1 MPMFTLD
8 ANALKRFV
16 KAITPMTN
24 EARVVCDGGMKV
36 VANDFGNIA
45 LVVATIGKDVFEKF
59 EDFEPFGLNVD
70 KLNDIISKMKEK
82 VRLVLSNNRTEL
94 TIRSGNLTYRMGL
107 IEPSAVRK
115 PPKVP
120 KLKFVSSA
128 VVDGKELLR
137 FLRLKVSEYIT
148 FYSNEGGFFAE
159 MLGDVDKAVLTVS
172 RESYKEAKSTVN
184 RELFEEMVKNAGSFF
199 TLSIGNDIPVKVEG
213 DEDGVNVTYL
223 LAPVIQE

>member
-1 MPMFTLD
+1 MLVLD

-16 KAITPMTN
+16 KAILPMTN
-24 EARVVCDGGMKV
+24 EARVVCDGGVKV
-36 VANDFGNIA
+36 VANDPGNVAMVI
-45 LVVATIGKDVFEKF
+45 ATISKDAFEKF
-59 EDFEPFGLNVD
+59 EDFEPFGLDVNR
-70 KLNDIISKMKEK
+70 LNDVVSKMKGQ
-82 VRLVLSNNRTEL
+82 VQLDVGQTEL

-107 IEPSAVRK
+107 IDPSAVRK

-120 KLKFVSSA
+120 ELKFASSA
-128 VVDGKELLR
+128 VVDGKELSR
-137 FLRLKVSEYIT
+137 FLKLKVGEYVT
-148 FYSNEGGFFAE
+148 FYSNEEGLFAE
-159 MLGDVDKAVLTVS
+159 MKGDVDKAVLTIS

>member
-1 MPMFTLD
+1 MLVLD

-16 KAITPMTN
+16 KAIIPMTN

-45 LVVATIGKDVFEKF
+45 LVVATIGKDAFEKF

-70 KLNDIISKMKEK
+70 KLNDIISKMKGK
-82 VRLVLSNNRTEL
+82 VKLVIGNHLIIKASN
-94 TIRSGNLTYRMGL
+94 ISYHIDL
-107 IEPSAVRK
+107 IDPSAVRK
-115 PPKVP
+115 PPKIP
-120 KLKFVSSA
+120 ELKFVSSA

-137 FLRLKVSEYIT
+137 FLRMKVSEYVT
-148 FYSNEGGFFAE
+148 LYSNEKGFYAE
-159 MLGDVDKAVLTVS
+159 MQGDVDRAILYIS
-172 RESYKEAKSTVN
+172 RESYKEARSVVN
-184 RELFEEMVKNAGSFF
+184 REVFEDMVKNAGSFF

>member
-1 MPMFTLD
+1 MLVLD

-16 KAITPMTN
+16 KAILPMTD
-24 EARVVCDGGMKV
+24 EARVMCDGGMKV
-36 VANDFGNIA
+36 VANDPGNVA
-45 LVVATIGKDVFEKF
+45 MVTATIGKDAFEKF
-59 EDFEPFGLNVD
+59 EDFELFGLDVN
-70 KLNDIISKMKEK
+70 KLNDIVSKMKGQ
-82 VRLVLSNNRTEL
+82 VQLDVGQGQTEL

-107 IEPSAVRK
+107 IEPTAVRK

-128 VVDGKELLR
+128 VVDGKELSR
-137 FLRLKVSEYIT
+137 FLKLKVGEYVT
-148 FYSNEGGFFAE
+148 FYSNEEGLFAE
-159 MLGDVDKAVLTVS
+159 MKGDVDKAVLTIS